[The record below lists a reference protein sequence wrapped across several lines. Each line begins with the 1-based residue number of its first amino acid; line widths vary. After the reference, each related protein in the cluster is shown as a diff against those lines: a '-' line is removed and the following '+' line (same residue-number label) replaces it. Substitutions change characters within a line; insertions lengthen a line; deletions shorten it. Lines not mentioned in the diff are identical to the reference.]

1 MQSGAE
7 MQEISTEGY
16 PTDDTRAMLV
26 VDGFNVS
33 SAVRATDAN
42 LSGVKLRNVQVSF
55 PDSVH
60 GM

>member
-1 MQSGAE
+1 